1 MLTVSQQGSHSGFTL
16 VSLLILEGGCDQNKD
31 CHFQQATGAT
41 GTLGISILSCF
52 ASSKHWGEMSY
63 SPWSSSEANEII

>member
-1 MLTVSQQGSHSGFTL
+1 MIRIRTVTPPA
-16 VSLLILEGGCDQNKD
+16 
-31 CHFQQATGAT
+31 FQQAAGAT